1 MFRFRLQRILELREQ
16 HEQAKARELASAQE
30 MADRAVEARQSL
42 ERLWSDSH
50 AQLHDVQGKGSR
62 IGHLTQLGAVLTA
75 LDERLVV
82 AGDAV
87 KEADAGVR
95 QAQELLEE
103 AARDRRVLDRLKSRH
118 ADAWRAD
125 AVQRDRTQMDEVAL
139 LQFARKQDPSAQ
151 RSAASTENAP
161 SRDGSI
167 G

>member
-16 HEQAKARELASAQE
+16 HEHAKARELASAQDSAE
-30 MADRAVEARQSL
+30 RAAEARLALQN
-42 ERLWSDSH
+42 LWSDSQ
-50 AQLHDVQGKGSR
+50 AQLHTAQGNGSR
-62 IGHLTQLGAVLTA
+62 IGHLTQLGTVLTS

-125 AVQRDRTQMDEVAL
+125 EAQRDRTLMDEVAL
-139 LQFARKQDPSAQ
+139 MQFARKQDQSTQ
-151 RSAASTENAP
+151 RPAETTENAP
-161 SRDGSI
+161 PRDGSTR
-167 G
+167 